1 MVMDEEKQMGLVAVF
16 FLEWVG
22 IGNTEFSRSVK
33 SNVFPQY
40 CNENSNMF
48 LVSYVELQVAWLLEH
63 IRMELRRA
71 FQSVPHDTHSL
82 GLFIFTLL
90 VCALS

>member
-48 LVSYVELQVAWLLEH
+48 LVSYVELQVA
-63 IRMELRRA
+63 
-71 FQSVPHDTHSL
+71 
-82 GLFIFTLL
+82 
-90 VCALS
+90 

>member
-16 FLEWVG
+16 FLERVG

-40 CNENSNMF
+40 CNEN
-48 LVSYVELQVAWLLEH
+48 
-63 IRMELRRA
+63 R
-71 FQSVPHDTHSL
+71 
-82 GLFIFTLL
+82 
-90 VCALS
+90 